1 MNNKKQYQE
10 LMLCLHQFSEEEI
23 RTDIISASGSDDTTF
38 QKDPNKGDGWSDGW
52 IVG

>member
-10 LMLCLHQFSEEEI
+10 LMIRVRLFSEEEI
-23 RTDIISASGSDDTTF
+23 RTDIISASGGDDSTY

-52 IVG
+52 IVS